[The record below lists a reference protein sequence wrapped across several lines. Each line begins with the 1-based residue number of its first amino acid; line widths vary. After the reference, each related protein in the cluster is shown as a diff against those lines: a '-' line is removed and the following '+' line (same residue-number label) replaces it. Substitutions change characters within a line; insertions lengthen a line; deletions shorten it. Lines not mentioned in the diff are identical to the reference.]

1 MRRIILALSFFPPFA
16 FWAGLLGLLRNRR
29 TGIQENVT
37 AIDAKIN
44 PLCLIVTLFVTLPEA
59 RMSRSAAEERRIR
72 GLKKC
77 QRDKEKE
84 REERAAAW

>member
-1 MRRIILALSFFPPFA
+1 MLSCFFFLFC
-16 FWAGLLGLLRNRR
+16 FWAGLLGFLRNRR
-29 TGIQENVT
+29 TGTQENVT

-59 RMSRSAAEERRIR
+59 RMSRSAAEERRR
-72 GLKKC
+72 GVSKKC